1 MKTKLLYFIGGV
13 VGGALGMWV
22 AMEKKYQKRLDE
34 EVAEVKKAYSEKKNV
49 IVFPKCDSFCDS
61 FEAKKMKTI
70 TKNDE
75 DEAKNAEKI
84 GAEKA
89 KKIAE
94 ENAKRKAADIE
105 SYRQKLEENGYVD
118 THKTE
123 YNLFSKP
130 PKVAEIDNGIDEGED
145 LDIVDTTP
153 SEDAPGPYVL
163 ETDELSTASEKFVNE
178 QPYFEKVTLYLYDDG
193 VLCSEEEEII
203 TNIANTVGHDAL
215 GRIGEYEPDVV
226 YVRNEQTSTDYE
238 VIRQYTDFASIP
250 HENE

>member
-1 MKTKLLYFIGGV
+1 MNGKLIYFVGGTV
-13 VGGALGMWV
+13 VGALGMWAV
-22 AMEKKYQKRLDE
+22 MQKKYEKQLE
-34 EVAEVKKAYSEKKNV
+34 IEVEEVKKVYSNKKNV
-49 IVFPKCDSFCDS
+49 IVSEKCDSFCDS
-61 FEAKKMKTI
+61 FSPEKNKTI

-75 DEAKNAEKI
+75 EIEKI

-94 ENAKRKAADIE
+94 ENARRKTSDIE
-105 SYRQKLEENGYVD
+105 SYRQKMEENGYVN
-118 THKTE
+118 THKTD

-130 PKVAEIDNGIDEGED
+130 PKAVDIHNGIDEGED

-153 SEDAPGPYVL
+153 PDDAPGPYVL

-193 VLCSEEEEII
+193 TLCSEDDEII
-203 TNIANTVGHDAL
+203 TNIATTVGHDAL

-226 YVRNEQTSTDYE
+226 YVRNEQQSTDYE
-238 VIRQYTDFASIP
+238 VIRQYRDFASIP
-250 HENE
+250 QEND

>member
-1 MKTKLLYFIGGV
+1 MNSKLIFFIGGV

-22 AMEKKYQKRLDE
+22 VMEKKYQKRLDE
-34 EVAEVKKAYSEKKNV
+34 EVAEVKKTYSERKNV
-49 IVFPKCDSFCDS
+49 IVSEKCDSFCDS

-70 TKNDE
+70 TKNGE
-75 DEAKNAEKI
+75 NEEEKVVEI

-94 ENAKRKAADIE
+94 ENARRKAADLE
-105 SYRQKLEENGYVD
+105 KYKQKIGENGYAD

-130 PKVAEIDNGIDEGED
+130 PRAIDIHNGIDEGED

-153 SEDAPGPYVL
+153 PEDAPGPYVL

-178 QPYFEKVTLYLYDDG
+178 QPYFEKITLYLFDDG

-203 TNIANTVGHDAL
+203 TNIAATVGHDAL

-226 YVRNEQTSTDYE
+226 YVRNEQQSTDYE
-238 VIRQYTDFASIP
+238 VIRQYRDFASIP